1 MGKARQLARRFFRRL
16 TRTAPGKGPGVPRVR
31 PDDPEYCEYARYLMS
46 PRRMIMSNLVAGMA
60 RGVGMALGF
69 SLLGAALVYVLRALA
84 LHNLPIIGD
93 FIADIIAAV
102 EASK

>member
-1 MGKARQLARRFFRRL
+1 MGNARHRAGRFFRRL

-46 PRRMIMSNLVAGMA
+46 PRRMIMSNLMAGMA
-60 RGVGMALGF
+60 RGIGMALGF

-84 LHNLPIIGD
+84 LENLPFIGQ

-102 EASK
+102 ESSK